1 MSIDLIDAAFS
12 NSTEEKP
19 DWDFACQ
26 GEVDG
31 IAQRAAR
38 KAAES
43 YSGLEYE
50 DACQDALVLLAT
62 RSSKAKAALG
72 VGPGALSRWI
82 GQRLRDQHL
91 TEARRRSQV
100 KSWEANQDQLE
111 AAGH

>member
-1 MSIDLIDAAFS
+1 MSLNLIDAEFS

-19 DWDFACQ
+19 DWDFARQ
-26 GEVDG
+26 GEVEG

-50 DACQDALVLLAT
+50 DAHQDALILLAT
-62 RSSKAKAALG
+62 RPSQARTALE
-72 VGPGALSRWI
+72 VGPGALNRWI

-91 TEARRRSQV
+91 TEARRHSKV
-100 KSWEANQDQLE
+100 KSWEGNQEQLE
-111 AAGH
+111 AAGC